1 LLQEGV
7 SPSGSYAG
15 TSDTWLFNTVPS
27 QPKPLDTYLR
37 VKGGDLKSVLIR
49 FDLQGVPPGANVVK
63 AEMVFHVET
72 CFDNRAQDV
81 AAYRVLRPWSES
93 SASWTNADQGTRWAV
108 PGCSGVGTDRLG
120 VPDDATVLDGYGTF
134 RGLDVTASVRHWL
147 QHPEENYGW
156 LVRGEGASNA
166 EYSLDSSRGNS
177 LTRRP
182 VLRVDY
188 ELCGGT
194 STVTPTN
201 NPNVTP
207 SPTSA
212 VPTATPLP
220 TLLSFGALQDTYIDE
235 WTPRTSYGSLNHLHC
250 ASNGVQKM
258 LVSFDL
264 SMLPPGA
271 RVSSAS
277 LHLWT
282 EPAGTPPNFGIS
294 VAAYRL
300 LRCWEARSA
309 NWYAAATG
317 QPWAG
322 AGASSSAD
330 YDSQLLDAKTVS
342 ALNREYT
349 WVVTS
354 AVREW
359 VENGEQNCGLVLVG
373 QEGSQASYPFVSSEG
388 MTVPSRP
395 QLVVEYSVPPSATS
409 TPTPFPRLTST
420 ATPLPTPTQEPGTV
434 RVLVFMDDNRNGL
447 LDPGERGIAGV
458 AVKLMT
464 RPRGFLQGRSTGADG
479 WCTFSGLDAG
489 VYRLQEGTPEGLDSS
504 TPDELL
510 LLFRRIL
517 TVSYGDYN
525 PNVGGSQTTQ
535 GAGRRGVK
543 GDASGGMV
551 LPSIFKPGP
560 GAAQ

>member
-1 LLQEGV
+1 
-7 SPSGSYAG
+7 
-15 TSDTWLFNTVPS
+15 
-27 QPKPLDTYLR
+27 
-37 VKGGDLKSVLIR
+37 
-49 FDLQGVPPGANVVK
+49 
-63 AEMVFHVET
+63 
-72 CFDNRAQDV
+72 
-81 AAYRVLRPWSES
+81 
-93 SASWTNADQGTRWAV
+93 
-108 PGCSGVGTDRLG
+108 
-120 VPDDATVLDGYGTF
+120 
-134 RGLDVTASVRHWL
+134 
-147 QHPEENYGW
+147 
-156 LVRGEGASNA
+156 
-166 EYSLDSSRGNS
+166 
-177 LTRRP
+177 
-182 VLRVDY
+182 
-188 ELCGGT
+188 
-194 STVTPTN
+194 
-201 NPNVTP
+201 
-207 SPTSA
+207 
-212 VPTATPLP
+212 
-220 TLLSFGALQDTYIDE
+220 
-235 WTPRTSYGSLNHLHC
+235 
-250 ASNGVQKM
+250 M